1 MNTGNSQIQSV
12 TQSLQRVIESLVE
25 LGVISSDPS
34 TNDPSGDIIQ
44 RKIKGFIED
53 TQVVV
58 KEADNLSDVQIPLD
72 ILQYIDNGRNPD
84 VYSREFVELVIK
96 QNQSVSGTADA
107 LKSFQNI
114 LSAEIASQF
123 PELHE
128 EVQKI
133 SNL

>member
-133 SNL
+133 SN